1 MLSLQDT
8 FRNVQ
13 ESDSTLIKAH
23 LVAFYASGVEMLF
36 LYKKGLVSYKIVITV
51 AYIPDH
57 ISCNLPPGVHASYSR
72 IIYAILHFQTKLLTT
87 LLAQKDELKFSER
100 ITEICR
106 S

>member
-1 MLSLQDT
+1 MLSLQDI

-51 AYIPDH
+51 SYIPDH
-57 ISCNLPPGVHASYSR
+57 ISCNLPPGVPLVTAG
-72 IIYAILHFQTKLLTT
+72 
-87 LLAQKDELKFSER
+87 
-100 ITEICR
+100 
-106 S
+106 